1 MSMKTFILSEQA
13 LDTIKKQMVNESYND
28 KVILVKKF
36 LDKNYMRG
44 FLEKSNPGGTKGNI
58 GVFIQLNGGLP
69 TQSSVWIDDVV
80 DALEHEENYHRLLAN
95 ELERKGLFLQIA
107 KDWFNQ
113 SKTLDDGILTNYD
126 FLKNIA
132 KEAGT

>member
-1 MSMKTFILSEQA
+1 MKTFILSEQA
-13 LDTIKKQMVNESYND
+13 LETIKRQMVNESYND
-28 KVILVKKF
+28 KVMLIKKF

-113 SKTLDDGILTNYD
+113 SKTLDNGILTNYD